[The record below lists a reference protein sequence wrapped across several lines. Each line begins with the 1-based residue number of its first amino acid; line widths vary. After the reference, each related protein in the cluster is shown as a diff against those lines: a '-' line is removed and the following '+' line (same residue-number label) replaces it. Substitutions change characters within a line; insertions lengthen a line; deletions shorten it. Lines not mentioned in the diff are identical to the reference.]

1 MILQGMSSEEQR
13 VFQARP
19 PDFQINPTSKPAG
32 THQRQRVSA
41 SSQEWFLFHQRGSF
55 TFTGT
60 CKLGVRTVPLTED
73 TSRAQRCP
81 FQCLRIPHPRK
92 NVTIKLE
99 KGLFIVGEPEL
110 GR

>member
-32 THQRQRVSA
+32 THQRQCVSA
-41 SSQEWFLFHQRGSF
+41 SNGLFHQRGSF
-55 TFTGT
+55 TCTGT

-81 FQCLRIPHPRK
+81 LQCLRIPHPRK